1 MKLDPNTSCHSKYE
15 IYITVENESRIY
27 IYELHSDLWRTLNLA
42 ASDDEI
48 SGLVIPVNPT
58 HMVFLGLEKFGQ
70 SYLSDSNGNLYFGQF
85 RVSNDTSKKSDALVL
100 RKLGILLGEPQ
111 SLILDA
117 MGMLYYIVKKFGVVV
132 RWIPYKG
139 ILKAEEHEILF
150 FSPSKTELIQIF
162 FGSMGSV
169 WAVRSNFTENKDHCD
184 RILYHYMLQS
194 NTSEVI

>member
-1 MKLDPNTSCHSKYE
+1 MKLDPSSSCHSKYA
-15 IYITVENESRIY
+15 IYITVENESSIY
-27 IYELHSDLWRTLNLA
+27 VYELHSDSWKILQLTTN
-42 ASDDEI
+42 DDDI

-58 HMVFLGLEKFGQ
+58 HIVFLGLEKTGQ
-70 SYLSDSNGNLYFGQF
+70 SYISDRNGNLYFGDF
-85 RVSNDTSKKSDALVL
+85 RQTNDTAMQPNTLII
-100 RKLGILLGEPQ
+100 RRLGVLLGEPR

-117 MGMLYYIVKKFGVVV
+117 MGMLYYIVNKFGVVV

-139 ILKAEEHEILF
+139 VPKAEEHEILYF
-150 FSPSKTELIQIF
+150 GSSETELVQIF

-169 WAVRSNFTENKDHCD
+169 WVVRSHFTDKRDHCD